1 VCSSDLDHEESYL
14 LSRIRSFALF
24 ATLALLA
31 GVFAACGGGSS
42 DKSSE
47 DPQKVIE
54 NASLEGVKSG
64 EFDMSLHVN
73 AEGDEGGEVDVS
85 LSGPFEAGAKGELPQ
100 AEVSVDAEGEAS
112 GESIDFEGGLTLL
125 TDRAFVE
132 YEGTPY
138 EVDPTTF
145 GFLKS
150 AFEQAQQ
157 QEGSE
162 ADVTACQKAAEGI
175 KFSQFA
181 DHLENEGSEDIDGT
195 SATKVSGDLNVEGG
209 IDALIK
215 LTEDPACSSQLEAA
229 GPLPLDELE
238 EAKGEL
244 SKAIEKSHVEIAVG
258 DDDIVRKFAMEL
270 TVEPPE
276 AKGETVEVELEV
288 TLSGVNEEQSFE
300 KPANA
305 KPLEALFKQLG
316 VNPLELLEGGGSGGL
331 GGLLEGLMGGSTGGG
346 GAESGSSSGGSSE
359 LGGASAGAQKAYVLP
374 AEGPDPGRPAEVRA
388 PARIAG

>member
-1 VCSSDLDHEESYL
+1 
-14 LSRIRSFALF
+14 
-24 ATLALLA
+24 
-31 GVFAACGGGSS
+31 
-42 DKSSE
+42 
-47 DPQKVIE
+47 
-54 NASLEGVKSG
+54 
-64 EFDMSLHVN
+64 MSLHVN

-85 LSGPFEAGAKGELPQ
+85 LGGPFEAGAKGELPQ
-100 AEVSVDAEGEAS
+100 AEVSVEAEGEAS
-112 GESIDFEGGLTLL
+112 GEKIDFEGGLTLL
-125 TDRAFVE
+125 TDRAFVD

-181 DHLENEGSEDIDGT
+181 DNLENEGSEDVDGT
-195 SATKVSGDLNVEGG
+195 STTKVSGDLNVNGS

-229 GPLPLDELE
+229 GPLPLNELE

-244 SKAIEKSHVEIAVG
+244 SKAIKKSHVEIAVG
-258 DDDIVRKFAMEL
+258 DDDIVRKFALEM
-270 TVEPPE
+270 TVEPPQ
-276 AKGETVEVELEV
+276 AKGEKVELEMEV

-300 KPANA
+300 KPSNA
-305 KPLEALFKQLG
+305 KPLEGLFKQLG

-331 GGLLEGLMGGSTGGG
+331 GGLLEGLMGGSSSGGG
-346 GAESGSSSGGSSE
+346 ESSGGSSE
-359 LGGASAGAQKAYVLP
+359 LGASAGAQKAYVQCLQKAQTP
-374 AEGPDPGRPAEVRA
+374 ADLQKC
-388 PARIAG
+388 ARLLE